1 MLLDSYN
8 FTDPNS
14 YMKNEGRFLNI
25 DVVLKAMLN
34 YNFYL
39 QQSDLRL
46 GLRLSLVTFL
56 VFYVTSV

>member
-1 MLLDSYN
+1 MLLDIYS

-14 YMKNEGRFLNI
+14 YMNNEGRLLNI

-46 GLRLSLVTFL
+46 GLYLFL
-56 VFYVTSV
+56 MPLLAFYVTSL